1 MPRRSV
7 TIRTEFEQAAAF
19 CGERGYAFRDRVTN
33 LPISGLLFRSPKNV
47 VMGGVVDAL
56 DTDAPFVY
64 ARVTARGRRLHGL
77 KLIMIPL
84 PRPAPNM
91 VLLSTS
97 GNVLKTLGIALEETQ
112 RLAVEGDFQRCF
124 TLYCPAEYERD
135 ALYVFTPDLM
145 GRLMDAAAG
154 CDLEIVDD
162 RVLIYAPAHAF
173 SRPGQLAELPG
184 LVRYL
189 HEKFDRQTRRYHDE
203 RRPDEALHDPFR
215 RAQVATPHGTEERH
229 LVGASGRRLRTRT
242 TAWQKAGITAAAA
255 LALSAALYWIGM
267 VATAMSTGT

>member
-1 MPRRSV
+1 MRRSV
-7 TIRTEFEQAAAF
+7 AIRTEFQQAEAF
-19 CGERGYAFRDRVTN
+19 CRERGYAFRDRLVN
-33 LPISGLLFRSPKNV
+33 LPVSGLLFRSSKNV
-47 VMGGVVDAL
+47 IMEGVVDAL
-56 DTDAPFVY
+56 GVDAPFVY
-64 ARVTARGRRLHGL
+64 ARVSARGRRLRGL
-77 KLIMIPL
+77 KLIVIPL

-97 GNVLKTLGIALEETQ
+97 GNVLKSLGIALREFQ
-112 RLAVEGDFQRCF
+112 RLAVEGDFRSRF
-124 TLYCPAEYERD
+124 TLYCPAQYERD

-173 SRPGQLAELPG
+173 SKPGQLAELPE

-189 HEKFDRQTRRYHDE
+189 HEKFDRQTRRYRDE
-203 RRPDEALHDPFR
+203 RRTDEELGDPFR
-215 RAQVATPHGTEERH
+215 RAQVTTSRGTEDRH

-242 TAWQKAGITAAAA
+242 TAWQKAGIAAAAA

-267 VATAMSTGT
+267 VATAMLAA